1 MEKGTMRKIFVT
13 EEGYK
18 RLQEELEYLIRNK
31 RREVAE
37 RLREA
42 KEFGDLTENSEYED
56 AKNEQAFVEGR
67 IAQINEILSRAE
79 IIAGNNTSDAVG
91 VGSLVTLRD
100 VVSGELFEYRLV
112 SSIESDPLN
121 NLISYESPLG
131 TAILNRKLGEKVRVE
146 IPHGE
151 LEYEIV
157 DVK

>member
-1 MEKGTMRKIFVT
+1 TMRKILVT

-18 RLQEELEYLIRNK
+18 RLQEELEYLVRNK

-37 RLREA
+37 RLKEA
-42 KEFGDLTENSEYED
+42 KGFGDLTENSEYED

-100 VVSGELFEYRLV
+100 VVSGEVFEYRLV
-112 SSIESDPLN
+112 SSIESDPLR

-131 TAILNRKLGEKVRVE
+131 TAILNRKLGEKVRVQ
-146 IPHGE
+146 IPRGE
-151 LEYEIV
+151 LEYQIV

>member
-1 MEKGTMRKIFVT
+1 MRKIFVT
-13 EEGYK
+13 KEGYK
-18 RLQEELEYLIRNK
+18 RLQEELEHLVRNK

-37 RLREA
+37 RLKEA

-79 IIAGNNTSDAVG
+79 IIAGGNTSDAVG

-100 VVSGELFEYRLV
+100 VVSGEVFEYRLV

-131 TAILNRKLGEKVRVE
+131 TAILNRKLGERVRVE

>member
-1 MEKGTMRKIFVT
+1 MRKILVT

-18 RLQEELEYLIRNK
+18 RLQDELEYLVRKK

-37 RLREA
+37 RLKEA

-79 IIAGNNTSDAVG
+79 IIAGNNTSEAVG

-131 TAILNRKLGEKVRVE
+131 TAILNRKLGEKVKVE

>member
-1 MEKGTMRKIFVT
+1 MEKRTMRKILVT

-18 RLQEELEYLIRNK
+18 RLQEELEYLVRNK

-37 RLREA
+37 RLKEA
-42 KEFGDLTENSEYED
+42 KGFGDLTENSEYED

-100 VVSGELFEYRLV
+100 VVSGEVFEYRLV
-112 SSIESDPLN
+112 SSIESDPLS

-146 IPHGE
+146 IPRGE

>member
-1 MEKGTMRKIFVT
+1 MRKIFVT

-18 RLQEELEYLIRNK
+18 RLQEELEYLVRNK

>member
-1 MEKGTMRKIFVT
+1 MRKILVT

-18 RLQEELEYLIRNK
+18 RLQDELEYLVRKK

-37 RLREA
+37 RLKEA

-79 IIAGNNTSDAVG
+79 IIAGNNTSEAVG

-131 TAILNRKLGEKVRVE
+131 TAILNRKLGERVKVE

>member
-1 MEKGTMRKIFVT
+1 MRKILVT

-18 RLQEELEYLIRNK
+18 RLQEELEYLVRNK

-37 RLREA
+37 RLKEA
-42 KEFGDLTENSEYED
+42 KGFGDLTENSEYED

-100 VVSGELFEYRLV
+100 VVSGEVFEYRLV
-112 SSIESDPLN
+112 SSIESDPLR

-131 TAILNRKLGEKVRVE
+131 TAILNRKLGEKVRVQ
-146 IPHGE
+146 IPRGE
-151 LEYEIV
+151 LEYQIV

>member
-1 MEKGTMRKIFVT
+1 MRKIFVT
-13 EEGYK
+13 KEGYK
-18 RLQEELEYLIRNK
+18 RLQEELEYLVRNK

-37 RLREA
+37 RLKEA

-79 IIAGNNTSDAVG
+79 IIAGNNTSDTVG

-100 VVSGELFEYRLV
+100 VVSGEVFEYRLV

-131 TAILNRKLGEKVRVE
+131 TAILNRKLGERVRVE

>member
-1 MEKGTMRKIFVT
+1 MRKIFVT
-13 EEGYK
+13 KEGYK
-18 RLQEELEYLIRNK
+18 RLQEELEYLVRNK

-37 RLREA
+37 RLKEA

-79 IIAGNNTSDAVG
+79 IIAGGNTSDAVG

-100 VVSGELFEYRLV
+100 VVSGEVFEYRLV

-131 TAILNRKLGEKVRVE
+131 TAILNRKLGERVRVE

>member
-1 MEKGTMRKIFVT
+1 MRKIFVT
-13 EEGYK
+13 KEGYK
-18 RLQEELEYLIRNK
+18 RLQEELEYLVRNK

-37 RLREA
+37 RLKEA

-67 IAQINEILSRAE
+67 IAQINGILSRAE

-112 SSIESDPLN
+112 GSIESDPLN

>member
-1 MEKGTMRKIFVT
+1 MRKIFVT

-18 RLQEELEYLIRNK
+18 RLQDELEYLVRNK

-37 RLREA
+37 RLKEA

-131 TAILNRKLGEKVRVE
+131 TAILNRKLGERVKVE

>member
-1 MEKGTMRKIFVT
+1 MRKILVT

-18 RLQEELEYLIRNK
+18 RLQEELEYLVRNK

-37 RLREA
+37 RLKEA
-42 KEFGDLTENSEYED
+42 KGFGDLTENSEYED

-100 VVSGELFEYRLV
+100 VVSGEVFEYRLV
-112 SSIESDPLN
+112 SSIESDPLS

-146 IPHGE
+146 IPRGE

>member
-1 MEKGTMRKIFVT
+1 MRKILVT

-18 RLQEELEYLIRNK
+18 RLQEELEYLVRNK

-37 RLREA
+37 RLKEA
-42 KEFGDLTENSEYED
+42 KGFGDLTENSEYED

-100 VVSGELFEYRLV
+100 VVSGEVFEYRLV
-112 SSIESDPLN
+112 SSIESDPLR

-146 IPHGE
+146 IPRGE

>member
-1 MEKGTMRKIFVT
+1 MRKILVT

-18 RLQEELEYLIRNK
+18 RLQDELEYLVRNK

-79 IIAGNNTSDAVG
+79 IIVGNNTSGAVG

-131 TAILNRKLGEKVRVE
+131 TAILDRKLGEKVRVE